1 MLLATIFKE
10 EGKVLKETPSMSI
23 SKTFHYGIYQT
34 YIKVERVVHTVNLYT
49 TTS

>member
-1 MLLATIFKE
+1 MLLATVYKE

-23 SKTFHYGIYQT
+23 SKSFHYGIYQT
-34 YIKVERVVHTVNLYT
+34 YIKVERVLSTVNLYT